1 METTQSA
8 SPTNSLWSAS
18 VVKQSWAES
27 CTRPHSMETQADEY
41 SGERS
46 GNGCCLGWGH
56 RSLPAYIQAPIHH
69 KLQVLS
75 SPRGQPA
82 PSLCWCLGWVQPQCT
97 TTCGAPQGFCLPSPQ
112 VSQGSSVLKLY
123 HLVASA
129 TAGLINLLKT
139 HSLSFFRSLMKL
151 LNNMGSVSIPEGPL
165 RDSATKQML
174 SHQLLSFEPG
184 SPASF
189 KST

>member
-8 SPTNSLWSAS
+8 PPTDSLWSAS
-18 VVKQSWAES
+18 VVKQSWAE
-27 CTRPHSMETQADEY
+27 CRTRPHSMETQVDEY

-56 RSLPAYIQAPIHH
+56 RSLPAYIQPPIHH

-75 SPRGQPA
+75 SLHGQSA
-82 PSLCWCLGWVQPQCT
+82 PSLCCCLGWVQPQCT
-97 TTCGAPQGFCLPSPQ
+97 TTCGAPWGFCLPSPQ

-129 TAGLINLLKT
+129 TAGIINVLKT
-139 HSLSFFRSLMKL
+139 HTVIFQVVDEDIKQYGLSINPR
-151 LNNMGSVSIPEGPL
+151 GTPEGL
-165 RDSATKQML
+165 C
-174 SHQLLSFEPG
+174 HQTDVEPSVTLLW
-184 SPASF
+184 AW
-189 KST
+189 

>member
-1 METTQSA
+1 METTQSV

-18 VVKQSWAES
+18 VVKQSWAER
-27 CTRPHSMETQADEY
+27 CTRPHSMETQVDEY

-46 GNGCCLGWGH
+46 GNGCCLGRGH
-56 RSLPAYIQAPIHH
+56 RSLLAYIQPPIHH

-75 SPRGQPA
+75 RLHGQPA
-82 PSLCWCLGWVQPQCT
+82 PSLCCCLGWVQPQCT
-97 TTCGAPQGFCLPSPQ
+97 TGGASWGFCLPSPQ

-129 TAGLINLLKT
+129 TTGIINLLKT
-139 HSLSFFRSLMKL
+139 HFLSFFRSLMKI

-174 SHQLLSFEPG
+174 NHQLLSFEPG

-189 KST
+189 QST